1 MENNSSFTGVA
12 AKKFIPGIAWF
23 LLVLVLIC
31 LPGEDIPQIEE
42 LDFVNFD
49 KLVHAGLFGGI
60 VFFFAMAY
68 NKAPITQK
76 EKVAIIFKLTFATVI
91 WGITT
96 EFIQK
101 FFVPGRQFDLVDWL
115 ADSIGAVI
123 SFFVSRLF
131 FARKQSVLVKEA
143 G

>member
-1 MENNSSFTGVA
+1 MDNNSSFSGVDV
-12 AKKFIPGIAWF
+12 KKFIPGITWF

-31 LPGEDIPQIEE
+31 IPGEDIPKIEE
-42 LDFVNFD
+42 LDFLNFD

-68 NKAPITQK
+68 NKAALTQK
-76 EKVAIIFKLTFATVI
+76 EKLLVFLKITLATVI

-101 FFVPGRQFDLVDWL
+101 IFIPGRQFDLLDWL
-115 ADSIGAVI
+115 ADSLGAI
-123 SFFVSRLF
+123 AAFFVSRLF
-131 FARKQSVLVKEA
+131 FARKKSDLLTKT
-143 G
+143 